1 LVIVILLLGAGAAWG
16 GWIYWRNLPFET
28 TDDAFVEGHVVEIS
42 PQIAAPVLA
51 VNFKDNQSVTQG
63 DLLVELDPR
72 EFEAQLAAARA
83 QLASAKAG
91 LAQAEAE
98 KSVDE
103 AGAGQAEAELDSARA
118 GADRAEA
125 DLRRNQSLDTKKV
138 ISARE
143 LDAAVE
149 IAQATRASAG
159 AAEKKLL
166 AVRAQRAVADAQAA
180 SARAAIESANAQIR
194 QAELRLSYARIAA
207 PVSGRIARK
216 SVEPGAYAQPGQ
228 TIFSIVPPNL
238 WVVAN
243 FKETQLR
250 HIRPGQPVDLSVDS
264 LDGPPLK
271 GHVDSVQ
278 TGTGSR
284 FSALPPENATGN
296 YVKIVQR
303 VPVKITFDEPAEKI
317 GQLAL
322 GLSVTPR
329 VRVR

>member
-1 LVIVILLLGAGAAWG
+1 LGGGAAWG
-16 GWIYWRNLPFET
+16 GWVYWQNRPFET

-42 PQIAAPVLA
+42 PQITAPVLK

-63 DLLVELDPR
+63 DVLVELDPR
-72 EFEAQLAAARA
+72 DFEAQLASARA
-83 QLASAKAG
+83 LLSSAKAR
-91 LAQAEAE
+91 LAEAEAE
-98 KSVDE
+98 KAVDQ

-118 GADRAEA
+118 TAEKASA
-125 DLRRNQSLDTKKV
+125 DLKRNENLDAKKV

-149 IAQATRASAG
+149 SAQSTRAAVV

-166 AVRAQRAVADAQAA
+166 AVRAQRTVADAHAE
-180 SARAAIESANAQIR
+180 SARAAVEDANAQIR
-194 QAELRLSYARIAA
+194 QAELRLSYARIVA
-207 PVSGRIARK
+207 PSSGRIARK
-216 SVEPGAYAQPGQ
+216 NVEPGSYAQPGQ
-228 TIFSIVPPNL
+228 TIFSIVPPSF

-243 FKETQLR
+243 FKETQMR
-250 HIRPGQPVDLSVDS
+250 HIHPGQPVDLYVDS

-271 GHVDSVQ
+271 GHVESLQ

-303 VPVKITFDEPAEKI
+303 VPVKINFDESPEKI

-322 GLSVTPR
+322 GMSVTPK